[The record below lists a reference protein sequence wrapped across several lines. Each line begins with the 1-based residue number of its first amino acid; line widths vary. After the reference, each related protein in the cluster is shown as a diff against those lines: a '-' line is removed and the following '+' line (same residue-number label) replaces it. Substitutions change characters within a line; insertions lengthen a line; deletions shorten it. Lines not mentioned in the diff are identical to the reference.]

1 MKEKSQN
8 RERKKTEQHS
18 MASRK
23 GFLSKVSSMFASSST
38 DLEPKSTDG
47 DLELDEADVFNWNM
61 SNDNNNKNTV
71 TESKKRP
78 RSGKKKKVE
87 GGGGKVNPVA
97 SSSMPVAIPDWSKI
111 LKEDF
116 KEHEKRDFVSD
127 DDDDH
132 DDDRREPVPPH
143 EYLARTREASHS
155 VQEGKGRTLKGRDL
169 RSVRNSIWKKLG
181 FED

>member
-116 KEHEKRDFVSD
+116 KEHKKREFVSD
-127 DDDDH
+127 H
-132 DDDRREPVPPH
+132 DYDRVPPH

-155 VQEGKGRTLKGRDL
+155 VHEGKGRTLKGRDL

>member
-1 MKEKSQN
+1 
-8 RERKKTEQHS
+8 
-18 MASRK
+18 
-23 GFLSKVSSMFASSST
+23 MFVSSST
-38 DLEPKSTDG
+38 DLELKSTEG
-47 DLELDEADVFNWNM
+47 DLELDEAEMFNWNM
-61 SNDNNNKNTV
+61 SNDNNKNNTV

-78 RSGKKKKVE
+78 RSGKKK
-87 GGGGKVNPVA
+87 KVNPVA

-143 EYLARTREASHS
+143 EYLAPHENIHILHMR
-155 VQEGKGRTLKGRDL
+155 
-169 RSVRNSIWKKLG
+169 
-181 FED
+181 

>member
-1 MKEKSQN
+1 
-8 RERKKTEQHS
+8 

-23 GFLSKVSSMFASSST
+23 GFLSKVSSMFVSSST
-38 DLEPKSTDG
+38 DLELKSTEG
-47 DLELDEADVFNWNM
+47 DLELDEAEMFNWNM
-61 SNDNNNKNTV
+61 SNDNNKNNTV

-78 RSGKKKKVE
+78 RSGKKK
-87 GGGGKVNPVA
+87 KVNPVA

-132 DDDRREPVPPH
+132 DHDRREPVPPH

>member
-1 MKEKSQN
+1 
-8 RERKKTEQHS
+8 

-23 GFLSKVSSMFASSST
+23 GFLSKVSSMFVSSST
-38 DLEPKSTDG
+38 DLELKSTEG
-47 DLELDEADVFNWNM
+47 DLELDEAEMFNWNM
-61 SNDNNNKNTV
+61 SNDNNKNNTV

-78 RSGKKKKVE
+78 RSGKKK
-87 GGGGKVNPVA
+87 KVNPVA

-116 KEHEKRDFVSD
+116 KEHKKREFVSD
-127 DDDDH
+127 H
-132 DDDRREPVPPH
+132 DYDRVPPH

-155 VQEGKGRTLKGRDL
+155 VHEGKGRTLKGRDL